1 MLRVNRTQFE
11 RSPIAPIKVLG
22 TFERAVTRHAVR
34 GRPSSARPTGLR
46 MALVARFPASLRG
59 LNALSP
65 REAFWLGPRRIS
77 RNALWP
83 FDRDLF

>member
-11 RSPIAPIKVLG
+11 RSRIAPIKALG
-22 TFERAVTRHAVR
+22 TFEREVTRHTVR
-34 GRPSSARPTGLR
+34 VRPSSARPTGLR

-59 LNALSP
+59 LNASSP
-65 REAFWLGPRRIS
+65 RGAFWLGPRRIS
-77 RNALWP
+77 ANTPWP